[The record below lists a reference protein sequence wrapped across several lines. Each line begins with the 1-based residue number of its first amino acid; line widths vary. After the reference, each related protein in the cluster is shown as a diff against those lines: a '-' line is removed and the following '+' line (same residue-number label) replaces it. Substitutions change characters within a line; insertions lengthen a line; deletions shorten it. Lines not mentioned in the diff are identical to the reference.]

1 MKETEVVRSELD
13 RYLEEAV
20 KDEVP
25 HFDILKWW
33 KTNPLLTIYSLTW
46 LVTYWQSQY
55 QLLFQNPFLVR
66 ELEFLISFLA
76 P

>member
-25 HFDILKWW
+25 HFDILK
-33 KTNPLLTIYSLTW
+33 
-46 LVTYWQSQY
+46 
-55 QLLFQNPFLVR
+55 
-66 ELEFLISFLA
+66 
-76 P
+76 